1 MSEFSQEAIQQ
12 SGYRREGFA
21 ELYDAHRPEP
31 PAVLLDA
38 LAGYAGGPLR
48 RVVDLGSGTGLSTRV
63 WGPRADEVIGVEANP
78 AMLAVAEKSPSPANV
93 RYVNAYAHETGLPDR
108 SADFVT
114 CSQSLHWMNREATI
128 AEAARLLRAG
138 GVFAAY
144 DYDAVP
150 VVHPEIE
157 AAWSDHLLRRAR
169 YRDEHRVE
177 AGWTRQPKHE
187 HLEAIRATGHF
198 AYAREF
204 VLHAELEGGANELLG
219 FARSLGLIP
228 ELIALGVNEEQLGLT
243 RLEKTTRSIL
253 GERRTRIL
261 LGYRVRL
268 GVTPS

>member
-1 MSEFSQEAIQQ
+1 MSEFSLEAIEQ

-21 ELYDAHRPEP
+21 DLYDANRPTP
-31 PAVLLDA
+31 PDVLLDA
-38 LAGYAGGPLR
+38 LARYAGGRLQ

-63 WGPRADEVIGVEANP
+63 WGERAEEVIGVEANP
-78 AMLAVAEKSPSPANV
+78 AMLAVAEKRPSPPNV
-93 RYVNAYAHETGLPDR
+93 RYVNAFGHETGLPDR
-108 SADFVT
+108 TADLVT
-114 CSQSLHWMNREATI
+114 CSQSLHWMDPEATI
-128 AEAARLLRAG
+128 AEAARLLRGG

-157 AAWSDHLLRRAR
+157 AAWSDHMLLRAR

-187 HLEAIRATGHF
+187 HLDVIRASGRF

-204 VLHAELEGGANELLG
+204 VLHDELEGGADELLG

-261 LGYRVRL
+261 LGYRVRV